1 MFITL
6 EGPEGAGKTTALA
19 ALAHGLRGEGREVV
33 TTKEPG
39 AGETGAAIR
48 DLLLH
53 GEALP
58 AATELFLFLADRANH
73 VARVIRPALEG
84 GKVVLC
90 DRFADST
97 FVYQA
102 AVRGLDAAFVRQAN
116 AFATGGLQPDLTLL
130 FDLDP
135 EVGLARLKAKDRLD
149 LEPLE
154 FHQKVRAGFLRLAEE
169 ESARFRILD
178 ATRNPEDLA
187 EAALA
192 AVRERLMLS

>member
-58 AATELFLFLADRANH
+58 PATELFLFLADRANH
-73 VARVIRPALEG
+73 VARVIRPALDG

-102 AVRGLDAAFVRQAN
+102 AVRGLDPAFVRQAN
-116 AFATGGLQPDLTLL
+116 AFATGGLKPDLTLL

-135 EVGLARLKAKDRLD
+135 EIGLARLKAKDRLD
-149 LEPLE
+149 LEPLD

-169 ESARFRILD
+169 EPVRFSILD
-178 ATRNPEDLA
+178 ATQNPEDLA
-187 EAALA
+187 QAALA